1 MDDGKVMKVKSE
13 MFDAFERVRPIFEE
27 YLDSWVL
34 TGTRAG
40 CKTKIVVDSNLWPS
54 VLLENF
60 TDRLEKVFRINPKTR
75 TIEFIGK

>member
-13 MFDAFERVRPIFEE
+13 MFDAFERVRPILEE

-40 CKTKIVVDSNLWPS
+40 CKTKIVLADIEKNSSAYRFL
-54 VLLENF
+54 
-60 TDRLEKVFRINPKTR
+60 RLPLRR
-75 TIEFIGK
+75 